1 LEENRNA
8 NCGRSTKHRPVS
20 ALSPAHTQVSRMP
33 LGVPHGFRTTAFPTP
48 RPINCNQTRQT
59 EGRDVS
65 MRKTGNS
72 RPVLICPCVV
82 TASPLLVRAG
92 HAGLAKIHSARRP
105 SSQTPPL
112 VRRPR
117 RGTPGPPFAGE
128 LLHPSCPCRPLLSPW
143 SPGGAGANIFSMLEE
158 EEVALARAELHV
170 IEARGRVSDQLAKIA
185 RLKSFDESSLEAEHD
200 LGLFE
205 VYLLIVERH
214 RDFLVR
220 SQQQRP
226 NKT

>member
-48 RPINCNQTRQT
+48 RAINCNQTRQT

-128 LLHPSCPCRPLLSPW
+128 LLHPSCPCRFSR
-143 SPGGAGANIFSMLEE
+143 PGPTSSSSSMEKI
-158 EEVALARAELHV
+158 LAPAPPG
-170 IEARGRVSDQLAKIA
+170 EARGRVSDQLAKIA